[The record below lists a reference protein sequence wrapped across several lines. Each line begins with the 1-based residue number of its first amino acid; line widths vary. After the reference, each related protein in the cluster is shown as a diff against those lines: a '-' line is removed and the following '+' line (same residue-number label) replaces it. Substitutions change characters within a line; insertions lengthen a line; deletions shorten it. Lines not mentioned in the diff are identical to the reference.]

1 MTVFATFGWCSHFS
15 RAWQHS
21 IKKCC
26 KVTENIWNTQG
37 FQQENANSF
46 VFCAAKPCYLHKCA
60 DVISRWD
67 GYAVS
72 VPSTLHQIF
81 NFFDICKREGNFYAF
96 CLSLFSRSSLG
107 FRSVMGVTVG
117 LSVLSTRGSFCNAP
131 KRQYKTAKRT
141 NTSHLLWCMSW
152 SLY

>member
-1 MTVFATFGWCSHFS
+1 MYLQIYCCVSEHNTKTGKSPVMYCLDISWILCKCCVSIVFATFG
-15 RAWQHS
+15 
-21 IKKCC
+21 C

-81 NFFDICKREGNFYAF
+81 NFFDICKREGDFVLF
-96 CLSLFSRSSLG
+96 LSLGHLSLFSRSWE
-107 FRSVMGVTVG
+107 GVIKEGKATESAFLRKVQ
-117 LSVLSTRGSFCNAP
+117 LFPRKV
-131 KRQYKTAKRT
+131 
-141 NTSHLLWCMSW
+141 
-152 SLY
+152 